1 MKITNKKNLPEP
13 MLNYVKSDLQEPR
26 DNVVRVTDLNK
37 GVREILL
44 NKRHYSDIEQDVSDM
59 IWLFFG
65 TALHS
70 VVDAAEEQSH
80 QIKETR
86 LEEQI
91 GNLILSGKF
100 DLYDAKR
107 KLVIDYKTCS
117 VWKFMFNDFSDWERQ
132 TSLYCWLLRK
142 AGFEVEGAEIIALM
156 KDHSK
161 SKARNEAQYPDLP
174 VQTIHFDYDDQKHQE
189 TEEYILTRMAE
200 IEAAIDLPDEDLP
213 LCTVD
218 ERWYSGDQYAVMKGT
233 NKRALRVLDTE
244 EEAEQWMQE
253 NEGRGG
259 THIEYRP
266 GVSRKCL
273 DYCQVCEFCDYY
285 LENVKEED

>member
-100 DLYDAKR
+100 
-107 KLVIDYKTCS
+107 
-117 VWKFMFNDFSDWERQ
+117 
-132 TSLYCWLLRK
+132 
-142 AGFEVEGAEIIALM
+142 
-156 KDHSK
+156 
-161 SKARNEAQYPDLP
+161 
-174 VQTIHFDYDDQKHQE
+174 
-189 TEEYILTRMAE
+189 
-200 IEAAIDLPDEDLP
+200 
-213 LCTVD
+213 
-218 ERWYSGDQYAVMKGT
+218 
-233 NKRALRVLDTE
+233 
-244 EEAEQWMQE
+244 
-253 NEGRGG
+253 
-259 THIEYRP
+259 
-266 GVSRKCL
+266 
-273 DYCQVCEFCDYY
+273 
-285 LENVKEED
+285 